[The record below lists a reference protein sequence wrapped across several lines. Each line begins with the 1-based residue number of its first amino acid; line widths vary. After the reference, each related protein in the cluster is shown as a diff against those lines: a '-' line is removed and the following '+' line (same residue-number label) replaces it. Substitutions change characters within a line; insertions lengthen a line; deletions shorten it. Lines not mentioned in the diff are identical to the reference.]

1 MKTAINEGKTL
12 EKHILW
18 SCTCK
23 FDGRKCYLKEKCSDE
38 LCLYE
43 CKKKTLCMK
52 KIILG
57 ILAYRIVRRICK
69 IMTRIVRLVDI
80 QKSAPA

>member
-43 CKKKTLCMK
+43 CKKKQKKTLCMK

-57 ILAYRIVRRICK
+57 ILAYRIVS
-69 IMTRIVRLVDI
+69 MTRIVRLVDI

>member
-43 CKKKTLCMK
+43 CKKKQKK

-57 ILAYRIVRRICK
+57 ILAYRIVS
-69 IMTRIVRLVDI
+69 MTRIVRLVDI

>member
-43 CKKKTLCMK
+43 SKKKKNTVYEEDYTGNPSISDCEYDK
-52 KIILG
+52 
-57 ILAYRIVRRICK
+57 
-69 IMTRIVRLVDI
+69 D
-80 QKSAPA
+80 S

>member
-23 FDGRKCYLKEKCSDE
+23 FDGRKCNLKEKCSDE

-43 CKKKTLCMK
+43 CKKKTKTLCMK

-57 ILAYRIVRRICK
+57 ILVYRIVS
-69 IMTRIVRLVDI
+69 MTRIVRLVDI

>member
-43 CKKKTLCMK
+43 CKKKQK
-52 KIILG
+52 KNTVYEEDYTGNPSISDCE
-57 ILAYRIVRRICK
+57 YDK
-69 IMTRIVRLVDI
+69 D
-80 QKSAPA
+80 S

>member
-43 CKKKTLCMK
+43 WKKKTLCMK

-57 ILAYRIVRRICK
+57 ILAYRIVS
-69 IMTRIVRLVDI
+69 MTRIVRLVDI

>member
-23 FDGRKCYLKEKCSDE
+23 FDGRKCNLKEKCSDE

-43 CKKKTLCMK
+43 CKKKNKNTLYEEDYTGNPSISDCEYDK
-52 KIILG
+52 
-57 ILAYRIVRRICK
+57 
-69 IMTRIVRLVDI
+69 D
-80 QKSAPA
+80 S

>member
-43 CKKKTLCMK
+43 CKKKQKKTQGMK
-52 KIILG
+52 KIIQG
-57 ILAYRIVRRICK
+57 ILAYRIVS
-69 IMTRIVRLVDI
+69 MTRIVRLVDI